1 MYLLYNRKQ
10 QLTYWLINAKTEL
23 EESDRTHVLQFVD
36 YMQEKDKRILWFVGC
51 IRSLIY
57 IRQP

>member
-23 EESDRTHVLQFVD
+23 EESDITHVLQFVD
-36 YMQEKDKRILWFVGC
+36 YMQEKDKNILWM
-51 IRSLIY
+51 
-57 IRQP
+57 